1 MNAALSVEPYGMRF
15 GDKQSTW
22 AKRTEEAI
30 QPLVEE
36 IKERENLFDQLQRE
50 LKTRQN
56 ERITAAQQVSEFVD
70 KVQTIP
76 TEEDIQEPP
85 P

>member
-22 AKRTEEAI
+22 VKRTEEAI

-36 IKERENLFDQLQRE
+36 IKERENLFDQLQKE

-56 ERITAAQQVSEFVD
+56 ERIIAA
-70 KVQTIP
+70 
-76 TEEDIQEPP
+76 
-85 P
+85 